1 MWTGLCWL
9 SRRPAPAG
17 VRPAAARSDRPA
29 HGWEPV
35 APSLAERL
43 TESADTAVLRM
54 TDAAARGISR
64 RQFLARTGA
73 VGLVVGMG
81 AGTVLFRTDRAAAHG
96 YACDSDGSA
105 CGPSPLCSGTYCN
118 TSRAQACAYERADTA
133 RRAWGGGACL
143 VTNSNCWTE
152 HCCAQAYNG
161 HVSCCDCCAPS
172 GTSRCTNCPRTMYKC
187 ICRRRLDTC

>member
-1 MWTGLCWL
+1 VWTGLRWL
-9 SRRPAPAG
+9 SRRPAPPG

-29 HGWEPV
+29 HGWKPV

-43 TESADTAVLRM
+43 TERADTAVLQM
-54 TDAAARGISR
+54 TDAAARGITR
-64 RQFLARTGA
+64 RQLLARTGA
-73 VGLVVGMG
+73 VGLALGMG
-81 AGTVLFRTDRAAAHG
+81 AGTFLFRTEKASAHG

-105 CGPSPLCSGTYCN
+105 CGPSPLCASTYCN
-118 TSRAQACAYERADTA
+118 TGRAQACAYERADTA

-152 HCCAQAYNG
+152 HCCAQAFNG
-161 HVSCCDCCAPS
+161 HASCCDCCAPT
-172 GTSRCTNCPRTMYKC
+172 GTINCTSCPQHMHKC